1 MADRWTLVT
10 PTGNVDLNAT
20 FAARTYQ
27 PGGVDASAAL
37 RRDDRRAYQRSGD
50 GLRTPGPLVLYGIVA
65 RDDQDVA
72 AIVDELND
80 IRDAVAAC
88 TSVVRTTSAGTYTY
102 SGLSGGPTPEVTPDG
117 LGGWRVVIE
126 LWPQR
131 AAATF
136 VPTTEPVE
144 LLAAGVEFFSF
155 SSDSRT
161 INVAVPGGTAPAGSL
176 IILGIYG
183 SGTITNGYDAVNLN
197 GAGNLSPLAT
207 RSGQAG
213 WAFRVPVASDVS
225 SLPLDVSSFYGIAH
239 TVVVAGQG
247 NNTADLS
254 YVIAGTTGSGTSVG
268 ITGTATKAGL
278 QIFIGGITSFGI
290 G

>member
-1 MADRWTLVT
+1 
-10 PTGNVDLNAT
+10 
-20 FAARTYQ
+20 
-27 PGGVDASAAL
+27 
-37 RRDDRRAYQRSGD
+37 
-50 GLRTPGPLVLYGIVA
+50 
-65 RDDQDVA
+65 
-72 AIVDELND
+72 EL
-80 IRDAVAAC
+80 
-88 TSVVRTTSAGTYTY
+88 G
-102 SGLSGGPTPEVTPDG
+102 PDG
-117 LGGWRVVIE
+117 AG
-126 LWPQR
+126 
-131 AAATF
+131 ATC

-155 SSDSRT
+155 SSGSRT

-207 RSGQAG
+207 RSILSG

-225 SLPLDVSSFYGIAH
+225 SLPLDVSGFYGIAH

-247 NNTADLS
+247 NNTSDLA
-254 YVIAGTTGSGTSVG
+254 YAIAENTPANTSVG
-268 ITGTATKAGL
+268 VTGTTTKAGL
-278 QIFIGGITSFGI
+278 QIFIGDITSFGI